1 MAKNAGAT
9 RTLGQIGMRTGFGIM
24 VLAALAAC
32 NPVVPDSGAGVG
44 FQDYNS
50 YLREREFGAGPA
62 PAPTAPVTGFD
73 PGAAAAALDRAD
85 GVTAAPLPAAPTFPP
100 TGNVIG
106 TTVGERP
113 RGNAPAGIKVESG
126 EVAAVTPGGVPG
138 GVSDENDFAAVSAR
152 ETIASDKARIETNR
166 AQYTVIQPGALPVRP
181 GATGP
186 NIVEYALATNNA
198 PGVALYAR
206 SKLRIGGGA
215 GTCGQYGS
223 PDLAQEAFLANGGP
237 DRDRKGLDPDGDGF
251 ACDWDPRP
259 FRTALQ

>member
-1 MAKNAGAT
+1 MVVGGKK
-9 RTLGQIGMRTGFGIM
+9 RPRSLGQIGMRTGFGILA
-24 VLAALAAC
+24 LAALAAC

-50 YLREREFGAGPA
+50 YLREREFGAA
-62 PAPTAPVTGFD
+62 PVAAAPVTGFD

-85 GVTAAPLPAAPTFPP
+85 GVTAAPLPNSPIFPP
-100 TGNVIG
+100 AGNVIG
-106 TTVGERP
+106 GTVGERP
-113 RGNAPAGIKVESG
+113 RGNAPVGIKVETG
-126 EVAAVTPGGVPG
+126 EMDSLVPGSAPG

-152 ETIASDKARIETNR
+152 ETIASDKARIDTNR

-181 GATGP
+181 GASGP

-198 PGVALYAR
+198 PGVALYSR

-215 GTCGQYGS
+215 GNCGQYGS
-223 PDLAQEAFLANGGP
+223 PDVAQEAFLANGGP
-237 DRDRKGLDPDGDGF
+237 DRDRRGLDPDGDGF